1 MDIPFL
7 DLKAQYQSLKKEIEA
22 KILEVLSTQR
32 FILGPEVEALEKELA
47 AYCGVK
53 FAIGVSSGS
62 DALLSS
68 LMALD
73 IGPGDEVVTTPF
85 TFFAT
90 AGAVARL
97 GAKPVFCDIEEKS
110 YNIDPTRLSQFLKQ
124 RIENQKNSQI
134 KVLIPVHLYGQCAEM
149 KPIMDLA
156 KKYNLFV
163 IEDAAQAMGSE
174 YLTSRGVKKAGS
186 IGDLNILS
194 FFPSKN
200 LGGYGD
206 GGLILTDDQAL
217 ADKLQMMRVHGSKDK
232 YLYEFI
238 GGNFRLD
245 ALQAAVLR
253 VKFKHLED
261 WLKERKE
268 RAGYYDQLFKES
280 GLIEEGLALP
290 PQPVYKNSGISNYH
304 TYHQYVIRAKNRDK
318 LQSFLKEKGVPTAVY
333 YPLPLH
339 LQKCFTYLG
348 YQAGD
353 FPQSEKAAAEVLA
366 LPIYPELTQGQQDY
380 IVASIRDFY
389 FKK

>member
-1 MDIPFL
+1 
-7 DLKAQYQSLKKEIEA
+7 
-22 KILEVLSTQR
+22 
-32 FILGPEVEALEKELA
+32 
-47 AYCGVK
+47 
-53 FAIGVSSGS
+53 
-62 DALLSS
+62 
-68 LMALD
+68 
-73 IGPGDEVVTTPF
+73 
-85 TFFAT
+85 
-90 AGAVARL
+90 
-97 GAKPVFCDIEEKS
+97 
-110 YNIDPTRLSQFLKQ
+110 
-124 RIENQKNSQI
+124 
-134 KVLIPVHLYGQCAEM
+134 
-149 KPIMDLA
+149 
-156 KKYNLFV
+156 
-163 IEDAAQAMGSE
+163 MGSE
-174 YLTSRGVKKAGS
+174 YLTSRGVKKAAS

-217 ADKLQMMRVHGSKDK
+217 ADKLRMMRVHGSKDK

-280 GLIEEGLALP
+280 GLIEEGLVLP
-290 PQPVYKNSGISNYH
+290 PQPIYKNSGISNYH